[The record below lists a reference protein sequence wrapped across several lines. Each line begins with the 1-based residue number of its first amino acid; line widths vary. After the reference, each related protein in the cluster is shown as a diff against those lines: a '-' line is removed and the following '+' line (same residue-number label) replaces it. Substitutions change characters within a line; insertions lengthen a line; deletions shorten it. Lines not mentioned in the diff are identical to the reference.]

1 MLLFFKYLIT
11 FIIFSTVL
19 FVSVIPELVIDDE
32 NLLLILS

>member
-19 FVSVIPELVIDDE
+19 FVSVILELVIDDE
-32 NLLLILS
+32 ILLLILS